1 MPISKFGFQSLLS
14 VISIVTILVDPLSI
28 PGPFFEQLISMKWDC
43 LQDYS
48 FLVGFER
55 WDVLLL
61 IGNHELCHFTCNIW
75 IEKLNTKTT
84 LQKTDSVELPFES
97 WLWLQQLSTPPRRR
111 NSEGWGCE
119 KPNFL
124 DIYM

>member
-1 MPISKFGFQSLLS
+1 
-14 VISIVTILVDPLSI
+14 
-28 PGPFFEQLISMKWDC
+28 MKWDC

-48 FLVGFER
+48 FLIGFER

-61 IGNHELCHFTCNIW
+61 IGNDELCHFTCNIW
-75 IEKLNTKTT
+75 IEKLNTKLKTT
-84 LQKTDSVELPFES
+84 LQKTDSAELPFES